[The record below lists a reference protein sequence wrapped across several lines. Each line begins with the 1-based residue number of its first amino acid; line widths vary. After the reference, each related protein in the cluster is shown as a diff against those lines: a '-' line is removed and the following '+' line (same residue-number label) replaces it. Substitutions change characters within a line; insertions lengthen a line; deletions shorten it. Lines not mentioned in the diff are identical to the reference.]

1 MYHALTCY
9 LSLLPFRS
17 RRHLQKAEALV
28 NDPAGAAGSLYAVA
42 EQGFVSITSMFRLI
56 LYSGI
61 FAVQLLL
68 LLLDAVLYFCL

>member
-42 EQGFVSITSMFRLI
+42 AEKGFVSVITI
-56 LYSGI
+56 YK
-61 FAVQLLL
+61 
-68 LLLDAVLYFCL
+68 